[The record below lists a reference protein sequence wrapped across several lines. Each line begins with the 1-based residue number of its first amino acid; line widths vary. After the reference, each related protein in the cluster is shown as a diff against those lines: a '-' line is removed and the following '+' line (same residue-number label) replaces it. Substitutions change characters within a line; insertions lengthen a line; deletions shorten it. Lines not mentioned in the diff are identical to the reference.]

1 MRSED
6 RKPSKRVFPLL
17 QNLDLDS
24 VTFAQISS
32 TGESITIQDMN
43 EQEMI
48 DLIIVNLARLC
59 VAGEWSGLLSA
70 SASFPLEA
78 DAGSVSAPSYS
89 FSGDTNT
96 GIYSGVADHI
106 KFATGGVANVSM
118 GQDGGITEMIIYGQS
133 GNSSQITTDAG
144 TDIFLSTARGT
155 DSGTVTINAGANG
168 NIVILPSV
176 YGTGK
181 SVIHS
186 PQFGSSDPP
195 SSSGATGTA
204 GQLAYDASYLYIC
217 TATDTWERVA
227 VAAW

>member
-6 RKPSKRVFPLL
+6 RKPSRRVFPLL

-24 VTFAQISS
+24 VTFAQIQ
-32 TGESITIQDMN
+32 GVGDPITIEDMN
-43 EQEMI
+43 EQEMY
-48 DLIIVNLARLC
+48 DLVLVNLARL
-59 VAGEWSGLLSA
+59 VVSGEWSGLLSA

-78 DAGSVSAPSYS
+78 PAGSVSAPSYS

-144 TDIFLSTARGT
+144 TAIYLSTGRGT
-155 DSGTVTINAGANG
+155 DSGTVTVNAGANA
-168 NIVILPSV
+168 NIVISPN
-176 YGTGK
+176 GTGK

-195 SSSGATGTA
+195 ASAGATGTA